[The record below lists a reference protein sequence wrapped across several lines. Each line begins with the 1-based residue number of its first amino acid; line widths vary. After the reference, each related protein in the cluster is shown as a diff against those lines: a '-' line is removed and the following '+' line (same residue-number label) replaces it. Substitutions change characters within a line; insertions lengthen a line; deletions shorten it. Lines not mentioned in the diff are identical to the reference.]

1 LPPGLTEM
9 APPPND
15 ALRGPAGESTND
27 KSDSEKANR
36 ARSASTDELKLLLH
50 DHDEAVVLAL
60 LHNPNF
66 DESHITQLLDRL
78 DLSATVL
85 SAVAETRTWIA
96 NEAVRLRLAQ
106 HPHTPKRVALA
117 VVRQLFLF
125 DLVRLSLLPSAP
137 ADIRRVAEEII
148 LARIPHLPVGEKL
161 ALARRGPSRVV
172 GAVLAEGHPQAI
184 KLALNN
190 PFLTES
196 QVLKVLSKPGVAER
210 VVATI
215 AQHPKWS
222 TQYNVRAAL
231 VRNKFTP
238 VPCILAFLP
247 NLIQRDL
254 KDILGLHD
262 LPPHTKKYIQ
272 QELSRREG
280 RPRDSAS

>member
-1 LPPGLTEM
+1 MLPGPKEM
-9 APPPND
+9 PPPSND
-15 ALRGPAGESTND
+15 ALPGAAGEPANH
-27 KSDSEKANR
+27 KPDSEKLNR
-36 ARSASTDELKLLLH
+36 ARSAAPDELKLLLH
-50 DHDEAVVLAL
+50 DPDEAVVLAL
-60 LHNPNF
+60 LENPNF
-66 DESHITQLLDRL
+66 DEPHVTQLLDRL
-78 DLSATVL
+78 DLSANVL
-85 SAVAETRTWIA
+85 RAVAETRTWIA

-161 ALARRGPSRVV
+161 TLARRGPSRIV

-190 PFLTES
+190 AFLTES
-196 QVLKVLSKPGVAER
+196 QILKVLSKPGVVER
-210 VVATI
+210 VVAAI

-238 VPCILAFLP
+238 VPCVLAFLP

-254 KDILGLHD
+254 KDVLGLHD

-272 QELSRREG
+272 QELARREG
-280 RPRDSAS
+280 REPRRAS